1 MAQSQNQP
9 LYWDK
14 DRVPVNLTLI
24 LSLGI
29 ALWGLVGIIGLFEI
43 GGGSPQLILLL
54 GVGVAVYTWLMTP
67 RQYLVYADALCIVYG
82 RPRVKAL
89 HFRDIAEVE
98 LGSVSA
104 LDRLRVRPHRGRR
117 QSIRVRE
124 VESFYEQLNG
134 ALNAF
139 RAAHPEYGTP
149 PDTDS
154 LAAAPSDAAA
164 AADPEPGNSAAAEPA
179 NSDYPESAADN
190 AGNAETAAQTESES
204 PSSEEPPPEHRPI
217 Y

>member
-29 ALWGLVGIIGLFEI
+29 ALWGLGGMFGLIPF
-43 GGGSPQLILLL
+43 GGEPTLIILL
-54 GVGVAVYTWLMTP
+54 GIGVAVYTWLMTP

-104 LDRLRVRPHRGRR
+104 LDRLRVRPYLGRR

-124 VESFYEQLNG
+124 VESFYEQLQG

-149 PDTDS
+149 PETEP
-154 LAAAPSDAAA
+154 LPAAPADAAA
-164 AADPEPGNSAAAEPA
+164 ANSEPANSAAAEPA
-179 NSDYPESAADN
+179 NADAPEPAADN
-190 AGNAETAAQTESES
+190 SGSAETESKPES
-204 PSSEEPPPEHRPI
+204 QSQSGEEPPPEHRPI

>member
-24 LSLGI
+24 LALGI
-29 ALWGLVGIIGLFEI
+29 SLWGLAGSIGLPFGS
-43 GGGSPQLILLL
+43 GGNPQLIIVL

-82 RPRVKAL
+82 RPRVKTL
-89 HFRDIAEVE
+89 HFRDIDAVE
-98 LGSVSA
+98 LGSLSA
-104 LDRLRVRPHRGRR
+104 LDRLRVRPRQGRR

-124 VESFYEQLNG
+124 VEAFYEQLEG
-134 ALNAF
+134 ALRAF
-139 RAAHPEYGTP
+139 RAAHPEYGP
-149 PDTDS
+149 P
-154 LAAAPSDAAA
+154 AAAGSEALPAAA
-164 AADPEPGNSAAAEPA
+164 ATAAVETETAAAAEPA
-179 NSDYPESAADN
+179 T
-190 AGNAETAAQTESES
+190 ETAADGTEAAADSTGGAEKATESG
-204 PSSEEPPPEHRPI
+204 EEPPPEHRPI

>member
-24 LSLGI
+24 LALGI
-29 ALWGLVGIIGLFEI
+29 ALWGLAGNFELI
-43 GGGSPQLILLL
+43 PFGGSSPQLIIVL

-82 RPRVKAL
+82 RPRVKTL
-89 HFRDIAEVE
+89 HFRDIDAVE
-98 LGSVSA
+98 LGSLSA
-104 LDRLRVRPHRGRR
+104 LDRLRVRPRQGRR

-124 VESFYEQLNG
+124 VEAFYEQLEG
-134 ALNAF
+134 ALSAF
-139 RAAHPEYGTP
+139 RAAHPEYGP
-149 PDTDS
+149 P
-154 LAAAPSDAAA
+154 
-164 AADPEPGNSAAAEPA
+164 AAAEALPGAAATAAVETEAGDAGEPEPA
-179 NSDYPESAADN
+179 KAAEPEAA
-190 AGNAETAAQTESES
+190 AESTGGAETAAEAG
-204 PSSEEPPPEHRPI
+204 EEPPPEHRPI

>member
-29 ALWGLVGIIGLFEI
+29 ALWGVGGMFGLIPF
-43 GGGSPQLILLL
+43 GGEPSLIILL
-54 GVGVAVYTWLMTP
+54 GIGVAVYTWLMTP

-149 PDTDS
+149 PES
-154 LAAAPSDAAA
+154 EPLPAAPSEA
-164 AADPEPGNSAAAEPA
+164 AADPESAKANAAEPV
-179 NSDYPESAADN
+179 NSDRPESAADN
-190 AGNAETAAQTESES
+190 SGNAETAAKPES
-204 PSSEEPPPEHRPI
+204 PSGEEPPPEHRPI

>member
-29 ALWGLVGIIGLFEI
+29 ALWGLVGSIGLLEI
-43 GGGSPQLILLL
+43 GGGNSQLVLIL
-54 GVGVAVYTWLMTP
+54 GIGVAVYTWLMTP

-149 PDTDS
+149 PETEP
-154 LAAAPSDAAA
+154 LPAAPADA
-164 AADPEPGNSAAAEPA
+164 AADPEPANSAAAEPA
-179 NSDYPESAADN
+179 NPDAPEPAADN
-190 AGNAETAAQTESES
+190 SGSAETAANPESQS
-204 PSSEEPPPEHRPI
+204 PSGEEPPPEHRPI

>member
-29 ALWGLVGIIGLFEI
+29 ALWGVGGMFGLISF
-43 GGGSPQLILLL
+43 GGEPSLIILL
-54 GVGVAVYTWLMTP
+54 GIGVAVYTWLMTP

-154 LAAAPSDAAA
+154 LAAAPADTTAEPESANS
-164 AADPEPGNSAAAEPA
+164 AADPA
-179 NSDYPESAADN
+179 NSERPESAVDN
-190 AGNAETAAQTESES
+190 SGNAETAAQTES
-204 PSSEEPPPEHRPI
+204 PSGEEPPPEHRPI

>member
-24 LSLGI
+24 LALGI
-29 ALWGLVGIIGLFEI
+29 SLWGLAGSIGLPFGS
-43 GGGSPQLILLL
+43 GGNPQLIIVL

-82 RPRVKAL
+82 RPRVKTL
-89 HFRDIAEVE
+89 HFRDIDAVE
-98 LGSVSA
+98 LGSLSA
-104 LDRLRVRPHRGRR
+104 LDRLRVRPRQGRR

-124 VESFYEQLNG
+124 VEAFYEQLEG
-134 ALNAF
+134 ALSAF
-139 RAAHPEYGTP
+139 RAAHPEYGP
-149 PDTDS
+149 P
-154 LAAAPSDAAA
+154 AAAESEALPAAA
-164 AADPEPGNSAAAEPA
+164 AGAAAVETEAGDAAGTEAATDKTADTPGPA
-179 NSDYPESAADN
+179 
-190 AGNAETAAQTESES
+190 AGGTGSGETAGEAG
-204 PSSEEPPPEHRPI
+204 EEPPPEHRPI

>member
-29 ALWGLVGIIGLFEI
+29 ALWGVGGMFGLPF
-43 GGGSPQLILLL
+43 GGSSPQLILLL
-54 GVGVAVYTWLMTP
+54 GIGVAVYTWLMTP

-149 PDTDS
+149 PES
-154 LAAAPSDAAA
+154 EPLPAAPADTA
-164 AADPEPGNSAAAEPA
+164 AADPANANAAEPA
-179 NSDYPESAADN
+179 NSDTPKLAADN
-190 AGNAETAAQTESES
+190 SGNAGSEARPES
-204 PSSEEPPPEHRPI
+204 PSGEEPPPEHRPI

>member
-29 ALWGLVGIIGLFEI
+29 ALWGVGGMFGLISF
-43 GGGSPQLILLL
+43 GGEPSLIILL
-54 GVGVAVYTWLMTP
+54 GIGVAVYTWLMTP

-149 PDTDS
+149 PETDS
-154 LAAAPSDAAA
+154 LAAAPAA
-164 AADPEPGNSAAAEPA
+164 AADPESASSNAAEPA
-179 NSDYPESAADN
+179 NADAPESAADN
-190 AGNAETAAQTESES
+190 SGNAETAAKPESQS
-204 PSSEEPPPEHRPI
+204 GEEPPPEHRPI

>member
-29 ALWGLVGIIGLFEI
+29 ALWGVGGMFGLIPF
-43 GGGSPQLILLL
+43 GGEPTLIILL
-54 GVGVAVYTWLMTP
+54 GIGVAVYTWLMTP

-139 RAAHPEYGTP
+139 RSAHPEYGTP
-149 PDTDS
+149 PES
-154 LAAAPSDAAA
+154 EPLPAAPSDA
-164 AADPEPGNSAAAEPA
+164 DPEPA
-179 NSDYPESAADN
+179 NSDHPESAADN
-190 AGNAETAAQTESES
+190 SGSAETESKPESQS
-204 PSSEEPPPEHRPI
+204 PSGEEPPPEHRPI

>member
-24 LSLGI
+24 LALGI
-29 ALWGLVGIIGLFEI
+29 SLWGLAGSIGLPFGS
-43 GGGSPQLILLL
+43 GGNPQLIIVL

-82 RPRVKAL
+82 RPRVKTL
-89 HFRDIAEVE
+89 HFRDIDAVE
-98 LGSVSA
+98 LGSLSA
-104 LDRLRVRPHRGRR
+104 LDRLRVRPRQGRR

-124 VESFYEQLNG
+124 VEAFYEQLEG
-134 ALNAF
+134 ALRAF
-139 RAAHPEYGTP
+139 RAAHPEYGP
-149 PDTDS
+149 PP
-154 LAAAPSDAAA
+154 AAAEAEALPAAA
-164 AADPEPGNSAAAEPA
+164 ATAAVETETADAGEPATATAAESEPA
-179 NSDYPESAADN
+179 AEST
-190 AGNAETAAQTESES
+190 GGSETAAEAG
-204 PSSEEPPPEHRPI
+204 EEPPAEHRPI